1 MHLLILDESVL
12 WPISLLYSLHGNL
25 IGDSGAKILSDAL
38 RVNRT
43 LENLEFV
50 LYIINV
56 ISNVILTCE

>member
-1 MHLLILDESVL
+1 MHQLILDDSVV
-12 WPISLLYSLHGNL
+12 WPVSLLYSLHGNL

-38 RVNRT
+38 RVNST

-56 ISNVILTCE
+56 ISNVILTYE